1 LDPGIHTDRLTPCS
15 TLKAESKQ
23 IEACTRYNFCCAAR
37 RYEIVKG
44 SEFVK
49 RTKSSTYTFGAG
61 ELPEGNTTLWV
72 HAVDSEGA
80 DVRASVDVY
89 VAPKASDFNVDD
101 QIFAMD
107 VQQAAGSND
116 PSMLAGTAS
125 LLGTLTA
132 MTLSTSQNRE
142 GRSLLQE
149 SGGNAPDGGIAD
161 VVRVKV
167 LQLLAALVSSSADSV
182 TDAATMRQVSRAR
195 QMLCLSVELLQ

>member
-1 LDPGIHTDRLTPCS
+1 MLPLAIFGLP
-15 TLKAESKQ
+15 
-23 IEACTRYNFCCAAR
+23 AR
-37 RYEIVKG
+37 RYEIFKG

-72 HAVDSEGA
+72 HAFDSEGA
-80 DVRASVDVY
+80 DVRTSIGVY

-132 MTLSTSQNRE
+132 MTLSTSQSRE
-142 GRSLLQE
+142 GRSLLQD
-149 SGGNAPDGGIAD
+149 SGGNVQAGGIAD

-167 LQLLAALVSSSADSV
+167 LQLLAALVSSSAGSV

-195 QMLCLSVELLQ
+195 QVLRISVELSQ